1 MNTIVIGF
9 IFANLIA
16 VIFLIYSI
24 INFHSMSKDR
34 RTSRK
39 CHDYSIFSMIFAL
52 VLFLII
58 VYATYRVYDLAN
70 NIKKTGE
77 FIKTTLTKTTSEL
90 LRGK

>member
-9 IFANLIA
+9 IFANIVALS
-16 VIFLIYSI
+16 FLIYSI
-24 INFHSMSKDR
+24 LNFHNMSKDR
-34 RTSRK
+34 RISRK
-39 CHDYSIFSMIFAL
+39 CHDYSIFSMIFAI
-52 VLFLII
+52 VLFFII

-70 NIKKTGE
+70 SIKKTGE